1 MADISKLEQQESFAD
16 EYCDRIAEWELF
28 AVALVCKELGRIGKM
43 TPEQAKKYNAEK
55 ETKKTE
61 KIILSALT
69 TAVLLNIKDLPK
81 IETGIREL
89 DRTCGGL
96 LLGHVTLLSGKRGE
110 GKSTFMSQIV
120 AEAIEQ
126 DNAVFVYSGELP
138 NYHFKNWL
146 DLQIAGGSHI
156 ETEINKFGDEE
167 YYLLPETVE
176 KINKWY
182 YDKAFIFDSD
192 AIPEDDYEGLLS
204 TITDTICR
212 YNIKLV
218 CIDNLM
224 TALECD
230 SKTDLFREQSS
241 FVKKLEKM
249 AQAYDVAIILVAHPK
264 KTQGEFD
271 NDTVSGSSDITNAV
285 SYVWNYERGKD
296 EESTGKIMVTK
307 NRVAGRLLTGD
318 NAIKVYYSG
327 KSKRIQTSPYEN
339 KEYSCFKATQEEL
352 LNQAIQDLPF

>member
-1 MADISKLEQQESFAD
+1 
-16 EYCDRIAEWELF
+16 
-28 AVALVCKELGRIGKM
+28 
-43 TPEQAKKYNAEK
+43 
-55 ETKKTE
+55 
-61 KIILSALT
+61 
-69 TAVLLNIKDLPK
+69 
-81 IETGIREL
+81 
-89 DRTCGGL
+89 
-96 LLGHVTLLSGKRGE
+96 
-110 GKSTFMSQIV
+110 
-120 AEAIEQ
+120 
-126 DNAVFVYSGELP
+126 
-138 NYHFKNWL
+138 
-146 DLQIAGGSHI
+146 
-156 ETEINKFGDEE
+156 
-167 YYLLPETVE
+167 
-176 KINKWY
+176 
-182 YDKAFIFDSD
+182 
-192 AIPEDDYEGLLS
+192 
-204 TITDTICR
+204 
-212 YNIKLV
+212 
-218 CIDNLM
+218 M

-230 SKTDLFREQSS
+230 ARTDLFREQSS

-264 KTQGEFD
+264 KSNTDFD